1 MPCQGGPRTSSVR
14 GRPRTACGSRPLFL
28 LLAVVLGACTQPAVE
43 DADPPESQPD
53 EAETLSA
60 ETREGP
66 ITATVSLTP
75 AAPRLGDSLVL
86 TLAVAADA
94 GVTVEMPVFGD
105 ALGRFGIVDYTPR
118 REAGA
123 DGGVV
128 LTQRYTLQSPMSGH
142 QRIPRLRVEY
152 IDERDGPADART
164 RELLTDELAFS
175 VASVLPEDAV
185 DGDLRPARE
194 ALAELKGPWLERH
207 WPWLVA
213 GVVVLTVAAAGFVAW
228 LRRAEERARV
238 TAYDRAMARLD
249 RLRRTGLPEA
259 SAVDGWYVELSDIVR
274 RYIEERFA
282 VRAPELTTEEFLL
295 EAGRS
300 ADLKQPHR
308 ELLSDFL
315 ARCDRVKF
323 ARYSPE
329 ADESRDALAVAERFL
344 SETRETAAPAQSDPV
359 PEAAPA

>member
-1 MPCQGGPRTSSVR
+1 MRAAP
-14 GRPRTACGSRPLFL
+14 L
-28 LLAVVLGACTQPAVE
+28 LLAVLLGACVEPALE
-43 DADPPESQPD
+43 EADTPAQQTAD
-53 EAETLSA
+53 AETLFA
-60 ETREGP
+60 ESRAGP
-66 ITATVSLTP
+66 VVATVSLTP
-75 AAPRLGDSLVL
+75 AAPRLGDALVL
-86 TLAVAADA
+86 TLTVVADA

-123 DGGVV
+123 EGRVT

-152 IDERDGPADART
+152 VDERDGQADAAP

-175 VASVLPEDAV
+175 VASVLPDDEQSA
-185 DGDLRPARE
+185 GAREGLAARNKQLSHELRPAR
-194 ALAELKGPWLERH
+194 APLAELKGPWLARY
-207 WPWLVA
+207 WPWLAA
-213 GVVVLTVAAAGFVAW
+213 GIVVLAGACAGFVVW
-228 LRRAEERARV
+228 LRRREERARL

-249 RLRRTGLPEA
+249 RLRRTGLPDA
-259 SAVDGWYVELSDIVR
+259 AAVDGWYVELSDIVR

-282 VRAPELTTEEFLL
+282 LRAPELTTEEFLL
-295 EAGRS
+295 EAGRT
-300 ADLKQPHR
+300 ADLKRPHR

-329 ADESRDALAVAERFL
+329 DDESRDALGVAERFL
-344 SETRETAAPAQSDPV
+344 VETRQTETVTPGLVREAVPA
-359 PEAAPA
+359 

>member
-1 MPCQGGPRTSSVR
+1 MR
-14 GRPRTACGSRPLFL
+14 AAPLL
-28 LLAVVLGACTQPAVE
+28 VGVLLGACVEPTVEEAETPAPQ
-43 DADPPESQPD
+43 ADG
-53 EAETLSA
+53 AETLSA
-60 ETREGP
+60 ESRAGP
-66 ITATVSLTP
+66 VVATVSLTP
-75 AAPRLGDSLVL
+75 AAPRLGDALVL
-86 TLAVAADA
+86 TLEVVAEA

-105 ALGRFGIVDYTPR
+105 ALGRFGVVDYTPR
-118 REAGA
+118 REATA
-123 DGGVV
+123 DGGVK

-152 IDERDGPADART
+152 VDERDEQVNAKP

-175 VASVLPEDAV
+175 VASVLP
-185 DGDLRPARE
+185 DGEVDLRPARE
-194 ALAELKGPWLERH
+194 PLAELKGPWLERY

-213 GVVVLTVAAAGFVAW
+213 GVMVLVGAGAGFVVW
-228 LRRAEERARV
+228 LRRSEERARL

-249 RLRRTGLPEA
+249 RLRRTGLPDA
-259 SAVDGWYVELSDIVR
+259 GAVDGWYVELSDIVR

-282 VRAPELTTEEFLL
+282 LRAPELTTEEFLL

-300 ADLKQPHR
+300 ADLKRAHR

-329 ADESRDALAVAERFL
+329 EDESRDALGVAERFL
-344 SETRETAAPAQSDPV
+344 SETRETQSGTPDPV
-359 PEAAPA
+359 REAVPA